1 MTRQRPDRGARNASS
16 DERYG
21 LSALIP
27 LATILLLIGLVIW
40 LASDRA
46 LNGTLEAE
54 SADIARHFLLLG
66 DWTVNHMNGAEDYDK
81 PPLYYWVIGLARS
94 VTGAHWELAARLPSL
109 LSVAL
114 IMLLFRLVPREEGIQ
129 WTPVLLA
136 AAILITSPKVIG
148 MAQMAR
154 MDLMLSLFA
163 FASVVFFARYWE
175 SPAREAGERNH
186 GYYLF
191 FIAAALAVMTKGP
204 VGFII
209 TGVPVFL
216 FLLLQGAFRELSR
229 VFLGRGMLLFLVIAL
244 PWFVYASIMTDG
256 RFFRWFI
263 LEENLSRFGNLFSGL
278 QFTTFQRQP
287 GWQYL
292 AHFLWGF
299 FPWALFVPGIIVQ
312 VLRDRLRRSG
322 VDGLLVIYILW
333 VIIFFSL
340 SGIKRSDYIL
350 PVYPA
355 AAWLVAGYLSL
366 GIRTRSLHRVFLITG
381 GIALLLLLLLA
392 LIPLVLSSD
401 AGQAWVTGWLGPDR
415 LQEASPYLSS
425 LGQWLGY
432 ILGGILLLGSLWGY
446 GWTLRERLPLIRIYI
461 LFQGILLAFFLVMM
475 QSINKVRED
484 TRPYV
489 ATIARLV
496 GEQPVYVYRSWDEE
510 YGFYLNRRVPEVN
523 EAELM
528 GILKGDGRDPVSY
541 ILIEPKYFKRLF
553 NSPGDVPFFFAE
565 GMPPDRP
572 MYLIANTPPDGV
584 DAAVRSGSSP

>member
-1 MTRQRPDRGARNASS
+1 MTIQQPSDASRHALS
-16 DERYG
+16 EERCG
-21 LSALIP
+21 FSALLP
-27 LATILLLIGLVIW
+27 LATILLLTGLVVW

-54 SADIARHFLLLG
+54 SADIARHFLQLG

-81 PPLYYWVIGLARS
+81 PPLYYWVIGLVRS
-94 VTGAHWELAARLPSL
+94 VTGAHWELAARLPSV
-109 LSVAL
+109 LSLAL
-114 IMLLFRLVPREEGIQ
+114 IMLLFWLLPRESDQGV
-129 WTPVLLA
+129 PVLLA

-154 MDLMLSLFA
+154 MDLMLSLFT
-163 FASVVFFARYWE
+163 FASVLFFARYWI
-175 SPAREAGERNH
+175 SSARETGERNQD
-186 GYYLF
+186 YYLF

-209 TGVPVFL
+209 TAVPVFL
-216 FLLLQGAFRELSR
+216 FLLQQGAFRELSR
-229 VFLGRGMLLFLVIAL
+229 VFLGRGMLLFLLIAL
-244 PWFVYASIMTDG
+244 PWFVYASIMTEG

-299 FPWALFVPGIIVQ
+299 FPWALFLPVIIFQ

-333 VIIFFSL
+333 ILLFFSL

-350 PVYPA
+350 PIYPA

-366 GIRTRSLHRVFLITG
+366 EIGTRSLHRVFLITG
-381 GIALLLLLLLA
+381 GIVLLLLLVLA
-392 LIPLVLSSD
+392 LVPPLLSSD
-401 AGQAWVTGWLGPDR
+401 AGQAWVTSWLGPDR
-415 LQEASPYLSS
+415 LQEARPYLSS
-425 LGQWLGY
+425 LGEWLGY
-432 ILGGILLLGSLWGY
+432 LVGGFLLLGCLWWY
-446 GWTLRERLPLIRIYI
+446 GGTLRERLPLIRLYI
-461 LFQGILLAFFLVMM
+461 LFQGIVLAFFLIMM
-475 QSINKVRED
+475 HSTSKERED
-484 TRPYV
+484 TRSYI

-496 GEQPVYVYRSWDEE
+496 GERPVYVYRSWDEE
-510 YGFYLNRRVPEVN
+510 YGFYLNRHVPEVN

-528 GILKGDGRDPVSY
+528 RILKGDGRGTESY

-553 NSPGDVPFFFAE
+553 NSPGEVPFFFAE

-572 MYLIANTPPDGV
+572 MYLISNTRPAG
-584 DAAVRSGSSP
+584 AVGATRP